1 MQTSRVLSFNHSIP
15 YHGNSQYSICC
26 FTKLP
31 KAGWL
36 SYSFHAMEDYFCLKC
51 LQPWKGRV
59 QDYQD
64 WKRRK
69 CPHCGSRQTVKKSI
83 YDRAVDAVTESLE
96 SSPPP
101 LPPLPSSVL
110 FCWDVINET
119 LPDPT
124 LAPRVIRKIY
134 EEAKER
140 LRKRSQANS

>member
-1 MQTSRVLSFNHSIP
+1 MPKPRWLVYTLCAMQNYL
-15 YHGNSQYSICC
+15 
-26 FTKLP
+26 
-31 KAGWL
+31 
-36 SYSFHAMEDYFCLKC
+36 CLKC
-51 LQPWKGRV
+51 FRPWKARV
-59 QDYQD
+59 EDYRD

-69 CPHCGSRQTVKKSI
+69 CPQCGSRKTVKKSI
-83 YDRAVDAVTESLE
+83 YDRAVDVIAESLK

-134 EEAKER
+134 EEAKKR
-140 LRKRSQANS
+140 LLKEAR

>member
-1 MQTSRVLSFNHSIP
+1 MPWKKSTANP
-15 YHGNSQYSICC
+15 
-26 FTKLP
+26 LP
-31 KAGWL
+31 PKVVEGWML
-36 SYSFHAMEDYFCLKC
+36 KYTLCAMEDYLCLKC

-59 QDYQD
+59 QGYRD

-69 CPHCGSRQTVKKSI
+69 CPHCGSRQTVKKDI
-83 YDRAVDAVTESLE
+83 YDRAVDAVAASLE

-134 EEAKER
+134 EEAKGR
-140 LRKRSQANS
+140 LGKRS